1 MHMNQDQI
9 FEKVQ
14 GVLVEALAV
23 DEDEVTPQAT
33 LFADLGAESIDVL
46 DISFQLERAFDIKI
60 NQGELFPEGVT
71 QDPEYVQNGKLTDK
85 GLETLKAKLP
95 HFDLSRL
102 EADRSVQSVVELFT
116 VQSLVNFVEQKLA
129 EKKA

>member
-1 MHMNQDQI
+1 MNQDQI

-23 DEDEVTPQAT
+23 DEDEVTPEAT

-85 GLETLKAKLP
+85 GLATLKDRLP
-95 HFDLSRL
+95 HFDLSTL

-129 EKKA
+129 DKKA

>member
-1 MHMNQDQI
+1 MNQDQI

>member
-1 MHMNQDQI
+1 MTQDQI

-14 GVLVEALAV
+14 HVLVEALAV
-23 DEDEVTPQAT
+23 DEDEVTPEAT

-71 QDPEYVQNGKLTDK
+71 QDPQYVQDGQLTDK
-85 GLETLKAKLP
+85 GLATLRERLP
-95 HFDLSRL
+95 HFDLSAL
-102 EADRSVQSVVELFT
+102 DSDRSMQRVAELFT
-116 VQSLVNFVEQKLA
+116 VQSLVNFVGQKLS
-129 EKKA
+129 EKGA

>member
-1 MHMNQDQI
+1 MNQDQI

-33 LFADLGAESIDVL
+33 LFAELGAESIDVL

-85 GLETLKAKLP
+85 GLSTLKARLP
-95 HFDLSRL
+95 HFDLSPL
-102 EADRSVQSVVELFT
+102 EADRSVQSVVQLFT